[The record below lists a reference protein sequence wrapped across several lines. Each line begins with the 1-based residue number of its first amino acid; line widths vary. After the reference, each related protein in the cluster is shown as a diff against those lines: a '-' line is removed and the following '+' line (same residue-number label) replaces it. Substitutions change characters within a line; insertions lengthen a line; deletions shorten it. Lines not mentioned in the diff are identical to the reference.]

1 MELVLASSSR
11 YRREL
16 LERFGVPFASVSPN
30 VDETPL
36 PGEAPRDMVLRL
48 SLAKAKAAAQRHPSA
63 VVVGSD
69 QAAVFKGRILGK
81 PGSAE
86 RAVANLLRF
95 AGKAVEFVT
104 GVVVLNAADGRVASH
119 VDSTTSRF
127 REFTAAEAKNYVRLD
142 QPLDCA
148 GGIRF
153 ESRGALLL
161 HGVDTSDPSAGIG
174 LPLIE
179 LGAMLR
185 DMGINPL
192 AERV

>member
-1 MELVLASSSR
+1 MELVLASSSI

-16 LERFGVPFASVSPN
+16 LERFGVPFACVSPD
-30 VDETPL
+30 VDETPR
-36 PGEAPRDMVLRL
+36 PGEAPKDMVLRL
-48 SLAKAKAAAQRHPSA
+48 SLAKAKAAAQRHPGT
-63 VVVGSD
+63 VVIGSD
-69 QAAVFKGRILGK
+69 QAAVFEGHILGK

-95 AGKAVEFVT
+95 AGKTVEFVT

-119 VDSTTSRF
+119 VDSTKSRF
-127 REFTAAEAKNYVRLD
+127 RRFTATEAQNYARLD
-142 QPLDCA
+142 EPLDCA

-153 ESRGALLL
+153 EGRGALLL
-161 HGVDTSDPSAGIG
+161 RGVDTEDPSAGIG

-185 DMGINPL
+185 EVGINPL
-192 AERV
+192 A

>member
-1 MELVLASSSR
+1 MELVLASSSV

-16 LERFGVPFASVSPN
+16 LERFGVPFACVSPDI
-30 VDETPL
+30 DETPR
-36 PGEAPRDMVLRL
+36 PGEAPKDMVLRL
-48 SLAKAKAAAQRHPSA
+48 SLAKAKAAAQRHPNA
-63 VVVGSD
+63 VVIGSD
-69 QAAVFKGRILGK
+69 QAAVFEGHILGK

-95 AGKAVEFVT
+95 AGKTVEFVT

-119 VDSTTSRF
+119 VDSTKSRF
-127 REFTAAEAKNYVRLD
+127 RRFTATEAQNYARLD
-142 QPLDCA
+142 EPLDCA

-153 ESRGALLL
+153 EGRGALLL
-161 HGVDTSDPSAGIG
+161 RGVDTEDPSAGIG

-192 AERV
+192 A

>member
-1 MELVLASSSR
+1 MELVLASSSV

-16 LERFGVPFASVSPN
+16 LERFGVPFACVSPDI
-30 VDETPL
+30 DETPR
-36 PGEAPRDMVLRL
+36 PGEAPKDMVLRL
-48 SLAKAKAAAQRHPSA
+48 SLAKAKAAAQRHPNA
-63 VVVGSD
+63 VVIGSD
-69 QAAVFKGRILGK
+69 QAAVFEGQILGK

-95 AGKAVEFVT
+95 AGKTVEFVT

-119 VDSTTSRF
+119 VDSTKSRF
-127 REFTAAEAKNYVRLD
+127 RRFTATEAQNYARLD
-142 QPLDCA
+142 EPLDCA

-153 ESRGALLL
+153 EGRGALLL
-161 HGVDTSDPSAGIG
+161 RGVDTEDPSAGIG

-179 LGAMLR
+179 LGVMLR

-192 AERV
+192 A

>member
-1 MELVLASSSR
+1 MELVLASSSV

-16 LERFGVPFASVSPN
+16 LERFGVPFACVSPDI
-30 VDETPL
+30 DETPR
-36 PGEAPRDMVLRL
+36 PGEAPKDMVLRL
-48 SLAKAKAAAQRHPSA
+48 SLAKAQAAAQRHPGA
-63 VVVGSD
+63 VVIGSD
-69 QAAVFKGRILGK
+69 QAAVFKGHILGK

-95 AGKAVEFVT
+95 AGKTVEFVT
-104 GVVVLNAADGRVASH
+104 GVVVLNVADGRATRH
-119 VDSTTSRF
+119 VDSTRSRF
-127 REFTAAEAKNYVRLD
+127 RRFTATEAQNYVRLD

-153 ESRGALLL
+153 EGCGALLL
-161 HGVDTSDPSAGIG
+161 EGVDTEDPSAGIG

-192 AERV
+192 A

>member
-1 MELVLASSSR
+1 MELVLASSSV

-16 LERFGVPFASVSPN
+16 LERFGVPFACVSPDI
-30 VDETPL
+30 DETPR
-36 PGEAPRDMVLRL
+36 PGEAPTDMVLRL
-48 SLAKAKAAAQRHPSA
+48 SLAKAKAAAQRHPNA
-63 VVVGSD
+63 VVIGSD
-69 QAAVFKGRILGK
+69 QAAVFEGHILGK

-119 VDSTTSRF
+119 VDSTKSRF
-127 REFTAAEAKNYVRLD
+127 RRFSATEAQNYARLD

-153 ESRGALLL
+153 EGRGALLL
-161 HGVDTSDPSAGIG
+161 RGVDTEDPSAGIG

-192 AERV
+192 A

>member
-1 MELVLASSSR
+1 MELVLASSSV

-16 LERFGVPFASVSPN
+16 LERFGVPFASVSPDI
-30 VDETPL
+30 DETPR
-36 PGEAPRDMVLRL
+36 PGEAPKDMVLRL
-48 SLAKAKAAAQRHPSA
+48 SLAKAKAAAQRHPNA
-63 VVVGSD
+63 VVIGSD
-69 QAAVFKGRILGK
+69 QAAVFEGQILGK

-95 AGKAVEFVT
+95 AGKTVEFVT

-119 VDSTTSRF
+119 VDSTKSRF
-127 REFTAAEAKNYVRLD
+127 RRFSATEAQSYARLD

-153 ESRGALLL
+153 EGRGALLL
-161 HGVDTSDPSAGIG
+161 HGVDTEDPSAGIG

-192 AERV
+192 A

>member
-1 MELVLASSSR
+1 MELVLASSSV

-16 LERFGVPFASVSPN
+16 LERFGVPFTSVSPDI
-30 VDETPL
+30 DETPR
-36 PGEAPRDMVLRL
+36 PGEAPTDMVLRL
-48 SLAKAKAAAQRHPSA
+48 SLAKAKAAAQRHPGA
-63 VVVGSD
+63 VVIGSD
-69 QAAVFKGRILGK
+69 QAAVFKGHILGK

-95 AGKAVEFVT
+95 AGKTVEFIT
-104 GVVVLNAADGRVASH
+104 GVVVLNTADGRVASH
-119 VDSTTSRF
+119 VDSTKSRF
-127 REFTAAEAKNYVRLD
+127 RRFTATEAQNYARLD

-153 ESRGALLL
+153 EGRGALLL
-161 HGVDTSDPSAGIG
+161 RGVDTEDPSAGIG

-192 AERV
+192 A